1 MASDDTKSP
10 SDFSDLVDQAESLDP
25 FAWDDLQDQVIDEV
39 ATIPVVCFRCG
50 EDDFAIDGQSV
61 REIVGQL
68 ETTPLPGAPGHIRG
82 IAVLRRQVIGVLD
95 LSTFLESQSA
105 GPALASHT
113 RRTLIVDTP
122 HYTVGLDVDEVT
134 GLDEWPEHLLREDAL
149 PTTIKGST
157 RRYAIG
163 AHPLGEELC
172 VLLDIERLLD
182 DAAVR

>member
-1 MASDDTKSP
+1 MARDDANNP
-10 SDFSDLVDQAESLDP
+10 ADFSDLVDQAEGLDP
-25 FAWDDLQDQVIDEV
+25 FAWDDLQDQIVDEAV
-39 ATIPVVCFRCG
+39 TVPVVCFRCG
-50 EDDFAIDGQSV
+50 DDDFAIDGQSL

-95 LSTFLESQSA
+95 LSDFLDSA
-105 GPALASHT
+105 RSGSALSAST
-113 RRTLIVDTP
+113 RRTLIVETP

-134 GLDEWPEHLLREDAL
+134 SLDEWPEHLLREDSL
-149 PTTIKGST
+149 PTTIKGTT

-172 VLLDIERLLD
+172 VLLDIGRLLD